1 MNKKI
6 GHKGFASLLFFL
18 SQEIFL
24 GVGLTRILSISEQ
37 NSWIS
42 ILIAFIIGFI
52 FLNMIMYVMN
62 YKKDLNVFEKIDILF
77 GKFSKIINFIL
88 FSLVTLY
95 FMFSLWNLSIYIQN
109 KFLDQTPKFLIMFL
123 FPINVD
129 ANEKKEVKFSSCI
142 DGDTARFIMD
152 KKEIK
157 VRFLAID
164 TPETNHP
171 KKGEEPYGREA
182 KEYTCD
188 KITNAQKIELEFDDG
203 SDEKD
208 KYNRYLAWVYTDGTL
223 LQSELV
229 EKGLAKVAY
238 IYGNYAYTDELKEKE
253 EQAKDEKVG
262 MYSEVDNSYYTTHK
276 EELSKNENK
285 KNEKESDNSKS
296 ELEEKIYNKIMASIE
311 KFVNKLLNEIF

>member
-42 ILIAFIIGFI
+42 ILIAFVIGFI

-109 KFLDQTPKFLIMFL
+109 KFLDQTPKFLIMLLFL
-123 FPINVD
+123 IPVIYIVNKDIKTISKV
-129 ANEKKEVKFSSCI
+129 SLIC
-142 DGDTARFIMD
+142 FILSII
-152 KKEIK
+152 E
-157 VRFLAID
+157 FLASVFGLVNYID
-164 TPETNHP
+164 FNNFKPLFTNS
-171 KKGEEPYGREA
+171 
-182 KEYTCD
+182 
-188 KITNAQKIELEFDDG
+188 F
-203 SDEKD
+203 
-208 KYNRYLAWVYTDGTL
+208 
-223 LQSELV
+223 
-229 EKGLAKVAY
+229 
-238 IYGNYAYTDELKEKE
+238 
-253 EQAKDEKVG
+253 
-262 MYSEVDNSYYTTHK
+262 
-276 EELSKNENK
+276 
-285 KNEKESDNSKS
+285 
-296 ELEEKIYNKIMASIE
+296 
-311 KFVNKLLNEIF
+311 NEIISSSFIIIAYFITPFSLILIFPQNTID